1 MSDPITAAA
10 IGAGISGG
18 TSLLRGKSLGSSLQ
32 NAAIGGALG
41 GAGGYLGGAMGGAGG
56 TVGSTTGGATG
67 NVGNALATEGAAN
80 MGNIGMF
87 NTFNTGAPNLL
98 GQAGTYAQGLNPS
111 LYTGSQGMF
120 DVAKNSTLGYN
131 PSFLGGQGTATFAGG
146 GGYDPSFLGRL
157 QEMGSGAYNKVTGGF
172 SDLTTRDKL
181 GLGMSGIDLLNQSQ
195 SQAPLQPSPML
206 NAQQLMG
213 QQGATPV
220 PQFNSMAQLPRK
232 PIYIG

>member
-1 MSDPITAAA
+1 MSDPVTAAMV
-10 IGAGISGG
+10 GAGISGG

-32 NAAIGGALG
+32 NAALGGVLG

-56 TVGSTTGGATG
+56 AGATTGGATS
-67 NVGNALATEGAAN
+67 NLGNAVATEGAAN

-87 NTFNTGAPNLL
+87 NAFNTGAGTTL

-120 DVAKNSTLGYN
+120 DVAKNSTLGYD
-131 PSFLGGQGTATFAGG
+131 PSFLGGQGVQTLAGG
-146 GGYDPSFLGRL
+146 GGYDPSFLGRIKDI
-157 QEMGSGAYNKVTGGF
+157 GSGAYNSVTGGL

-181 GLGMSGIDLLNQSQ
+181 GLGMSGINLINQSQ

-206 NAQQLMG
+206 SAQQLMG
-213 QQGATPV
+213 QKMPSQV
-220 PQFNSMAQLPRK
+220 PQFNSILQLPRRQ
-232 PIYIG
+232 ILIG